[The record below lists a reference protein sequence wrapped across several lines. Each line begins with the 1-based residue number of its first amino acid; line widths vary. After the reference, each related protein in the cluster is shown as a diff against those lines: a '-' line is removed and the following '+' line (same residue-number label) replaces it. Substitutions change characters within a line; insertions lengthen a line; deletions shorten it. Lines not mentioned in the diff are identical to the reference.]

1 VSSVKEIEAAVSKLS
16 QTELS
21 SFRAWFVDFDAAV
34 WDRQFEKDVK
44 AGRLDSLANEA
55 LRDLDEGG

>member
-1 VSSVKEIEAAVSKLS
+1 MSSVKEIEAAVSKLS